1 MGFLKEFV
9 MKHPII
15 SAIIAFSIADRV
27 EDEVMMRRAMKNGM
41 NYSGHRWKIGPTE
54 KPETTET
61 TDDDL
66 LDWSV
71 VKVKDGDT

>member
-1 MGFLKEFV
+1 MGFLKEFI

-41 NYSGHRWKIGPTE
+41 SYSGHRWRIGPAE
-54 KPETTET
+54 KTETTEVKEAS
-61 TDDDL
+61 
-66 LDWSV
+66 SV
-71 VKVKDGDT
+71 ETL

>member
-1 MGFLKEFV
+1 MGFLKEFI

-15 SAIIAFSIADRV
+15 STIIAFSIVDRV

-41 NYSGHRWKIGPTE
+41 NYSGHRWKIGPAE

-61 TDDDL
+61 TE
-66 LDWSV
+66 
-71 VKVKDGDT
+71 VKVKDGDTLA